1 VLDTLRRTAVIHE
14 IVFYTVVALL
24 AASGYWY
31 WHTMR
36 QWIRFMRAPEVET
49 LSETKRA
56 EIMSSIEYL
65 KLRAAVRMPIRVSL
79 VLGCVLFFVMRRPF

>member
-1 VLDTLRRTAVIHE
+1 MLHE

-36 QWIRFMRAPEVET
+36 QWIAFMRAPEVEA
-49 LSETKRA
+49 LNEKRRA
-56 EIMSSIEYL
+56 ALMSSDEYL
-65 KLRAAVRMPIRVSL
+65 RLRNAVRMPIRVSL
-79 VLGCVLFFVMRRPF
+79 ILGCLLFFVMRTQF

>member
-1 VLDTLRRTAVIHE
+1 VLHE

-36 QWIRFMRAPEVET
+36 QWILFMRSPEVEN
-49 LSETKRA
+49 LNEKKRM
-56 EIMSSIEYL
+56 EIMSSAEYL
-65 KLRAAVRMPIRVSL
+65 SLRAAVRMPIRVSL
-79 VLGCVLFFVMRRPF
+79 VLACVLFFVMRTQF